1 MSLNSKVTAAVKKAF
16 TSLGDLVDT
25 GTLSSKA
32 VSGYNFGTGSTVSTS
47 SSQAVDVIIQSSK
60 SRTGDAFIVSAIIKS
75 GVNLSL
81 YDTLTVNNDTYNIID
96 FDDNGFIIEAIVVKE
111 K

>member
-32 VSGYNFGTGSTVSTS
+32 VSGYNFSTGSTISTLS
-47 SSQAVDVIIQSSK
+47 SKTIDVIIQSTK
-60 SRTGDAFIVSAIIKS
+60 NKTGDGFIVSALIKS
-75 GVNLSL
+75 GIDISS
-81 YDTLTVNNDTYNIID
+81 YDTLTVKGDTYNIVD
-96 FDDNGFIIEAIVVKE
+96 FDDNGFVIEAIIIKE